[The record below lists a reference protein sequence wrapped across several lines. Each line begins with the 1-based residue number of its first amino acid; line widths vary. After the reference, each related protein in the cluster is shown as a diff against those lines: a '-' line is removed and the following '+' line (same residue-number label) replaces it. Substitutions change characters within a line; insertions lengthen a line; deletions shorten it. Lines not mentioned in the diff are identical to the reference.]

1 MDSHSSKYIYDTLKG
16 DIENNLYSF
25 GSALPSER
33 TLAEKYFVSR
43 TTVRNAIEQL
53 VHDGLL
59 YKIQGKGTYVSMPK
73 LHATNSVTSTRK
85 YLKDHH
91 LKPSTRIITSGIRN
105 AGYKYSNIFN
115 ISESDQLFFV
125 YRQRLGNKIPY
136 SVEYTF
142 LPFAY
147 VPNAQSYNF
156 AKESLYDCFNDNNI
170 IVDHTVQT
178 IDLVKIFKPQ
188 SDILQ
193 QPDGSASFKRVNTV
207 YDIHN
212 RVVEYTLSYSL
223 ADKFKFSQFFISVF
237 FLFQLISR
245 PIVEITKIN
254 ADVNEIIPSVTTNM
268 INVANGI

>member
-91 LKPSTRIITSGIRN
+91 LKPSTKIITSGIRN

-115 ISESDQLFFV
+115 S
-125 YRQRLGNKIPY
+125 
-136 SVEYTF
+136 
-142 LPFAY
+142 
-147 VPNAQSYNF
+147 
-156 AKESLYDCFNDNNI
+156 
-170 IVDHTVQT
+170 
-178 IDLVKIFKPQ
+178 
-188 SDILQ
+188 
-193 QPDGSASFKRVNTV
+193 
-207 YDIHN
+207 
-212 RVVEYTLSYSL
+212 
-223 ADKFKFSQFFISVF
+223 
-237 FLFQLISR
+237 
-245 PIVEITKIN
+245 
-254 ADVNEIIPSVTTNM
+254 
-268 INVANGI
+268 

>member
-115 ISESDQLFFV
+115 ISESDQLFF
-125 YRQRLGNKIPY
+125 RISSKI
-136 SVEYTF
+136 
-142 LPFAY
+142 
-147 VPNAQSYNF
+147 
-156 AKESLYDCFNDNNI
+156 
-170 IVDHTVQT
+170 
-178 IDLVKIFKPQ
+178 
-188 SDILQ
+188 
-193 QPDGSASFKRVNTV
+193 R
-207 YDIHN
+207 
-212 RVVEYTLSYSL
+212 
-223 ADKFKFSQFFISVF
+223 
-237 FLFQLISR
+237 
-245 PIVEITKIN
+245 
-254 ADVNEIIPSVTTNM
+254 
-268 INVANGI
+268 

>member
-91 LKPSTRIITSGIRN
+91 LKPSTKIITSGIRN

-147 VPNAQSYNF
+147 VPNAQIRLIAGMNL
-156 AKESLYDCFNDNNI
+156 A
-170 IVDHTVQT
+170 
-178 IDLVKIFKPQ
+178 LVITAM
-188 SDILQ
+188 S
-193 QPDGSASFKRVNTV
+193 
-207 YDIHN
+207 
-212 RVVEYTLSYSL
+212 
-223 ADKFKFSQFFISVF
+223 
-237 FLFQLISR
+237 
-245 PIVEITKIN
+245 IVEMKNNAAEVEEELLGIADSVIN
-254 ADVNEIIPSVTTNM
+254 FCSRT
-268 INVANGI
+268 GIDSLEDDEF